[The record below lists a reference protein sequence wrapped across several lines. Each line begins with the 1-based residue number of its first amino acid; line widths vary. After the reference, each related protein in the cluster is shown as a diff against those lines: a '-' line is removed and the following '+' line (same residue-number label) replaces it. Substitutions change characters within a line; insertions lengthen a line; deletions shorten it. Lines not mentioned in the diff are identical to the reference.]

1 MLDMKQAS
9 YNYIGKNIERVDIHD
24 KAYGRAQYTDD
35 GSKLGELQIAL
46 TTSTKAHAYF
56 NINKLDEA
64 LKAPGVHAIITGE
77 DYPYPVGPIVADRPP
92 IAYQKVRYF
101 GEPIAAVIADTYEQ
115 AKYATRLLQVQYEE
129 LPIIQSPREAAKE
142 TAPLIHEQLG
152 SYQAMVEDAHAIPE
166 TNIANKTKIRKGNM
180 EIGWE
185 ASEVIVEDSFAFNPS
200 DHMALEPRVATAEIG
215 KNGQVRIESATQ
227 GPFMLGSCLVIFLIL
242 MLG

>member
-1 MLDMKQAS
+1 MKQAS

-92 IAYQKVRYF
+92 IAYQKVRYL
-101 GEPIAAVIADTYEQ
+101 VSQ
-115 AKYATRLLQVQYEE
+115 LRLL
-129 LPIIQSPREAAKE
+129 L
-142 TAPLIHEQLG
+142 LIHTNRPNMQQGCYKFNMKSCQL
-152 SYQAMVEDAHAIPE
+152 
-166 TNIANKTKIRKGNM
+166 
-180 EIGWE
+180 
-185 ASEVIVEDSFAFNPS
+185 FNHPVKQQRRL
-200 DHMALEPRVATAEIG
+200 HRLYM
-215 KNGQVRIESATQ
+215 NN
-227 GPFMLGSCLVIFLIL
+227 
-242 MLG
+242 